1 MKVKGDGYFY
11 QLVYIEVIDG
21 FIGIGKHFL
30 KLNINDVLFFTLCDI
45 EQYNI
50 FLSNIFFY
58 IIFHFETTSI
68 SKMTS
73 IFFSNSSIRIK
84 LSL

>member
-11 QLVYIEVIDG
+11 QLVYIEVVDG

-30 KLNINDVLFFTLCDI
+30 KLNINYILFFTHCDI

-50 FLSNIFFY
+50 FLSNIY
-58 IIFHFETTSI
+58 GRIIFHFKTTSI

-73 IFFSNSSIRIK
+73 IFFLIHQYV
-84 LSL
+84 